1 MHLSINHL
9 LPVISQSSPARHSP
23 SLQES
28 LGGRAKTVIIATVS
42 PHASSY
48 EETLSTIDYAHRAKH
63 IKNRPECNQKLTQR
77 AYVKDLS
84 GQVRCLWLCRCE

>member
-1 MHLSINHL
+1 M
-9 LPVISQSSPARHSP
+9 SSATTQT
-23 SLQES
+23 QES

-63 IKNRPECNQKLTQR
+63 IKNRPECNQ
-77 AYVKDLS
+77 V
-84 GQVRCLWLCRCE
+84 LCRTVLW

>member
-1 MHLSINHL
+1 M
-9 LPVISQSSPARHSP
+9 
-23 SLQES
+23 
-28 LGGRAKTVIIATVS
+28 S

-84 GQVRCLWLCRCE
+84 GLVRCFVGLSCELIIDHLKKWVQSF

>member
-1 MHLSINHL
+1 
-9 LPVISQSSPARHSP
+9 
-23 SLQES
+23 
-28 LGGRAKTVIIATVS
+28 VS

-84 GQVRCLWLCRCE
+84 GQARVCGSETEMRVNQQPP